1 MGWRQEVKKLSDKSG
16 QRKKERTDEKAGR
29 VIIPP
34 TSFLPWIDLA
44 TYCIGHTLTHM
55 HAQGKRC

>member
-1 MGWRQEVKKLSDKSG
+1 MKKLEDKAG
-16 QRKKERTDEKAGR
+16 QRKKERTDEKAGQ
-29 VIIPP
+29 VIIAA

-55 HAQGKRC
+55 HAQGQCC